1 MVVMYAFSG
10 GFGKEEIFGG
20 VSLELFPFSELQYLH
35 QVELFKA
42 I

>member
-20 VSLELFPFSELQYLH
+20 VGLELFIFSELQYLH
-35 QVELFKA
+35 QVGVL
-42 I
+42 